1 MEELNGAG
9 CSKLKNMG
17 LGTER
22 DIFHIQHVQEN
33 TS

>member
-1 MEELNGAG
+1 MEELNDAG
-9 CSKLKNMG
+9 CGKQKNMG
-17 LGTER
+17 LGSKR